1 MHVGDRKRPPLS
13 PQEGWLSDGRQVLHF
28 RPRRY
33 DRWSQSLEVT
43 FGEVMPGGEPPLL
56 KQRRELTREQA
67 IKLWA
72 QKRQQG
78 WQACAPQWGL
88 APLPPGLIRPPA
100 VARPSRREPMPA
112 QWRWR

>member
-1 MHVGDRKRPPLS
+1 MNVVDQPGCPPLS
-13 PQEGWLSDGRQVLHF
+13 PQEGWISDGRQVLHF

-43 FGEVMPGGEPPLL
+43 FGEVVLSGEPPLL
-56 KQRRELTREQA
+56 KKRRELTREQT

-78 WQACAPQWGL
+78 WQPFEPQW
-88 APLPPGLIRPPA
+88 LPPPSPA
-100 VARPSRREPMPA
+100 ER
-112 QWRWR
+112 